1 MNNAAAGSPKG
12 ALQSDRQSLD
22 SIFESIVYGPV
33 FTIQAALP
41 HMPRG
46 GRIVNIGSIASKLGM
61 TPSAVYGAA
70 KAAQDALTYSMAMEL
85 GRGHGV
91 TINTVAPGPVDTDA
105 LPKEV
110 AEKIHGALV
119 PMTRVEERVGT
130 QDDIADAVL
139 LLASEKSRWI
149 TGQIISVS
157 GGITGG

>member
-1 MNNAAAGSPKG
+1 MPQSF
-12 ALQSDRQSLD
+12 LQAERQSLD
-22 SIFESIVYGPV
+22 AIFESIVYGPI

-41 HMPRG
+41 YMPRG

-61 TPSAVYGAA
+61 SGSAIYGAA
-70 KAAQDALTYSMAMEL
+70 KAAQDALTYSLAMEL

-105 LPKEV
+105 LPKNV
-110 AEKIHGALV
+110 ADKLHGFLV

-149 TGQIISVS
+149 TGQVISVS
-157 GGITGG
+157 GGITGSR